1 MKWLCALGKE
11 IHRSQ
16 PREKSD
22 SEETVWENKPDSH
35 PAEAVLEDKN
45 PIMEDKVHRL
55 EKEILSG
62 VSFRSYRMNTTGSM
76 LQH

>member
-22 SEETVWENKPDSH
+22 SEETVRENKPDSH

-55 EKEILSG
+55 EKEILSE

-76 LQH
+76 FQH